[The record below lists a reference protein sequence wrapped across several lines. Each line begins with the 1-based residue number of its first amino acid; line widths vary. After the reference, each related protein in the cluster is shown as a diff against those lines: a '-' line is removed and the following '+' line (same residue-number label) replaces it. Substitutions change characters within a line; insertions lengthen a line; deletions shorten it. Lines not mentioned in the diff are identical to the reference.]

1 VGWTRAVGVG
11 IDGDVRG
18 EKVSLIYRTTCFRPA
33 LCFPSL
39 SFLQASE
46 NGCHANHSSPCL
58 MPEPLPDS
66 NNKEFR
72 LLPSHS
78 RGLEQAIKVCS
89 FSRRSQPRRRAG

>member
-18 EKVSLIYRTTCFRPA
+18 EKVSLISRTTCFRPA

-46 NGCHANHSSPCL
+46 NGCHANHSSP
-58 MPEPLPDS
+58 MPYARAVA
-66 NNKEFR
+66 R
-72 LLPSHS
+72 LQQQGIPPPP
-78 RGLEQAIKVCS
+78 K
-89 FSRRSQPRRRAG
+89 P